1 MKFLSAFI
9 CFIVM
14 LAFFAI
20 QAAAGPWEVVDCNWG
35 CLAKYRK
42 CFLAGLSNCED
53 DQDRC
58 ERRCKIDFS

>member
-1 MKFLSAFI
+1 
-9 CFIVM
+9 M